1 MLVPNFAI
9 KESNSCADPL
19 NLAISSASLKEVGGG
34 VAEDALL
41 QAVPCGLLEK
51 GTVTQAIKKGE
62 LLTYAN
68 TAVDATSKIVEFRK
82 RQDAL
87 VYGK

>member
-1 MLVPNFAI
+1 
-9 KESNSCADPL
+9 
-19 NLAISSASLKEVGGG
+19 
-34 VAEDALL
+34 
-41 QAVPCGLLEK
+41 LEK

-68 TAVDATSKIVEFRK
+68 TAVDTTSKIVEFRK

-87 VYGK
+87 VYGN

>member
-1 MLVPNFAI
+1 MSLTPI
-9 KESNSCADPL
+9 CAT
-19 NLAISSASLKEVGGG
+19 
-34 VAEDALL
+34 DAL
-41 QAVPCGLLEK
+41 QQKAVPCGLLEQ

-68 TAVDATSKIVEFRK
+68 TAVDASAKIVEFRK

-87 VYGK
+87 VYEK